1 MRVTFTLALVA
12 MLGACHGNESTI
24 HYTGLHHMVRSQ
36 SESAV
41 LDLAAP
47 GAINMASE
55 WIVNDVPSAAV
66 VTCTVNSPICGEA
79 VAMLKAYRV
88 PFTIES
94 ITGSSDRMTFVYDRI
109 SQKPCDKRYYGCP
122 QALNSLRMVDDLR
135 RVVRPSPLDY
145 PSASRFVF

>member
-1 MRVTFTLALVA
+1 MCTRF
-12 MLGACHGNESTI
+12 GI
-24 HYTGLHHMVRSQ
+24 
-36 SESAV
+36 
-41 LDLAAP
+41 
-47 GAINMASE
+47 
-55 WIVNDVPSAAV
+55 
-66 VTCTVNSPICGEA
+66 TCDKVCGEA
-79 VAMLKAYRV
+79 VATLKAYRV